1 MKQNTLTIKEL
12 SSIQSRE
19 EYGDEFQYVDE
30 WINLNDADAIVS
42 HAGFIDQLNQD
53 GVEVT
58 LNNLLIAMGDIF
70 CREGF
75 QFRSTLKPTEIYTSK
90 NLKSKKNY
98 KRIMKMLD
106 K

>member
-1 MKQNTLTIKEL
+1 
-12 SSIQSRE
+12 
-19 EYGDEFQYVDE
+19 
-30 WINLNDADAIVS
+30 
-42 HAGFIDQLNQD
+42 
-53 GVEVT
+53 
-58 LNNLLIAMGDIF
+58 MGDIF